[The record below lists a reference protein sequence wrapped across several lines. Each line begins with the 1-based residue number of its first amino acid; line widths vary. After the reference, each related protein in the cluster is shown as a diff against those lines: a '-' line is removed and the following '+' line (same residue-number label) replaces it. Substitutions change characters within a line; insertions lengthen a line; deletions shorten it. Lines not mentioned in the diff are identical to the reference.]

1 MEGKNGARWTGA
13 WKNQYGS
20 VLTIETE
27 AAGRIEGT
35 FKSAVDPGVKE
46 SIVIGICSNDLI
58 AFAAMGEG
66 GRKVASWT
74 GILRDGRIE
83 TLWHVAVNEKLVAGA
98 EGMPAT
104 KKTAGIWEA
113 FVTGADTFERA

>member
-1 MEGKNGARWTGA
+1 MESKNNTSWTGT

-20 VLTIETE
+20 VLTIEAE
-27 AAGRIEGT
+27 EAGRIKGT
-35 FKSAVDPGVKE
+35 FQSAVDPGVKE
-46 SIVIGICSNDLI
+46 GIVTGICSNDLI

-74 GILRDGRIE
+74 GILRNGRIE

-98 EGMPAT
+98 EGVPAT

-113 FVTGADTFERA
+113 FVTGADTFERV